1 MLVTPV
7 WFLQGIVMATK
18 KEEAARAAIVT
29 VAAPV
34 AGPAAA
40 KKLEPAAALSGT
52 EKPKPSEVEKLM
64 LAAVPSVLRTAKKAK
79 MNAKV
84 EKLLAKGDVERGK
97 KGNSTGEVEEKAHVK
112 EDEEFVKEGEKKDNA
127 KMIDEGK
134 KGEADGTAEELQ
146 SEAKEKEAGQGM
158 PEAKEKKDKAEEE
171 RGEKEKKRGE
181 AKEKTVADEEKKDE
195 AKEDA
200 AERPPFPAGMH
211 CTIRPLHPPPPTLAL
226 PFGRESN
233 SNGAFP
239 SLPLHLACH
248 NNSRLPFCRDNAALQ
263 LVAG

>member
-7 WFLQGIVMATK
+7 WFVQGIVMATK
-18 KEEAARAAIVT
+18 KLEAARAAIAT

-40 KKLEPAAALSGT
+40 KKSEPAAALSGT
-52 EKPKPSEVEKLM
+52 ESQ
-64 LAAVPSVLRTAKKAK
+64 SCQRW
-79 MNAKV
+79 
-84 EKLLAKGDVERGK
+84 R
-97 KGNSTGEVEEKAHVK
+97 SQ
-112 EDEEFVKEGEKKDNA
+112 GEKKGNA

-146 SEAKEKEAGQGM
+146 REAKEKEAGQGM